1 MHITNILEDLK
12 ETFEGSPWYGNS
24 LSNYLQNIK
33 PDSLNY
39 RQHDSHSIGQ
49 IIEHMIVWR
58 QFTIDKILGQTTLI
72 SVNGSEDWEG
82 RVYTPS
88 DMNVLFG
95 RIKDTQKRLI
105 KILEEQTDNFL
116 DKPVPEEQY
125 SFRFMIRGLI
135 YHDVYHLG
143 QLYMLSKMAKQDNL
157 D

>member
-1 MHITNILEDLK
+1 MNI
-12 ETFEGSPWYGNS
+12 
-24 LSNYLQNIK
+24 
-33 PDSLNY
+33 
-39 RQHDSHSIGQ
+39 
-49 IIEHMIVWR
+49 
-58 QFTIDKILGQTTLI
+58 
-72 SVNGSEDWEG
+72 
-82 RVYTPS
+82 
-88 DMNVLFG
+88 LFG